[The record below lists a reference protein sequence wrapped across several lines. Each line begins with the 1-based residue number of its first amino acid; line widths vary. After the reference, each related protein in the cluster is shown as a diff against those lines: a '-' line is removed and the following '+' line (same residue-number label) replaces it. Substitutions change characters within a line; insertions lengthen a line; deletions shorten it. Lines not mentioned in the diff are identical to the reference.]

1 VNVNFVQTPAQQAR
15 HRAEERLSV
24 AVNALG
30 QAKDALELLGANE
43 RAVELR
49 RIMLKLGTIIASV

>member
-1 VNVNFVQTPAQQAR
+1 VKVNFIQTPVQQAR
-15 HRAEERLSV
+15 HRAEEHMSA

-49 RIMLKLGTIIASV
+49 NIMLKLGTIIASV